1 MMRKKGEDDDLKTF
15 GGEED
20 VEKYEEE
27 DLGDDELVDDE
38 DLDDEFDDEDSDFD
52 SDFESDDDFV
62 EDDGEFGD
70 LADDDE

>member
-1 MMRKKGEDDDLKTF
+1 MMRKKGEDDDLETF

-20 VEKYEEE
+20 VETYEEE
-27 DLGDDELVDDE
+27 DLGDDGLVDDE